1 MLELTTETFKK
12 EIEEGKGYAVVDFF
26 TTSCG
31 PCRAIA
37 PVFKSQAEKNKD
49 YKFGKIEA
57 ENGHDMFVKYDV
69 RYVPTLIAFQDGKE
83 VSRKGFMSE
92 KELEA
97 WLKETFTE
105 KSTTKQDTS
114 ESKAQAPSSS

>member
-1 MLELTTETFKK
+1 MLDLTTETFKT
-12 EIEEGKGYAVVDFF
+12 EIESGKGFAIVDFF

-37 PVFKSQAEKNKD
+37 PVFKAQAEKHKD
-49 YKFGKIEA
+49 YKFAKIEA

-97 WLKETFTE
+97 WLAETFTAE
-105 KSTTKQDTS
+105 SKTKQDTS
-114 ESKAQAPSSS
+114 ESKAPTSSSS